1 MGLMDPFYPNMLRRA
16 STTTQQ
22 LTEADLRGAAQTLEE
37 ADRWVQLDNN
47 LKYIL
52 VNVTTGAA
60 ATVCRQYQHEM
71 GLETYR
77 QLNNRFIPLGTRSIG
92 YLKKLLKPTFD
103 SNNFEESFS
112 NWEFKLSRYERDN
125 NTTLPDQ
132 IKIAVLMNDTSG
144 PVQQHHT

>member
-1 MGLMDPFYPNMLRRA
+1 
-16 STTTQQ
+16 
-22 LTEADLRGAAQTLEE
+22 
-37 ADRWVQLDNN
+37 
-47 LKYIL
+47 
-52 VNVTTGAA
+52 
-60 ATVCRQYQHEM
+60 M

-77 QLNNRFIPLGTRSIG
+77 QLNNRFAVPLGYGRCIG
-92 YLKKLLKPTFD
+92 YLTKLLKPTFE